1 MGTKEGRSRLLLI
14 MWMLSVLV
22 TIAGFIIMG
31 WIFLNGGL

>member
-1 MGTKEGRSRLLLI
+1 